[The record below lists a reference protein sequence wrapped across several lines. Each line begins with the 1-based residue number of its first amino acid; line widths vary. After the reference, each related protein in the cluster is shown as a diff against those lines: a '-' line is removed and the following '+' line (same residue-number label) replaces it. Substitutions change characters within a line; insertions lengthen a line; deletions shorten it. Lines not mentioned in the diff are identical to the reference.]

1 MLIRVAWQRIKNEI
15 DAARG
20 ERAILQD
27 KLSTARP
34 ADKPAIIRKI
44 KALNEQIAAQQTQ
57 LDAVLPPKPAEPE
70 PLEPIEAMFV
80 GVSEL
85 TTTSTDAPGPY
96 FKKFDFLRLRI
107 TGDVVSG
114 YTTISIVLFP
124 EIQLGFNTAL
134 GWATTKVNLIGGG
147 TGSYAAGAITLPMTL
162 RFATTIDLPDPAG
175 SIDDNSNLSLTLST
189 DPPEGSPVTPEP
201 FGKVNLAGS
210 GDFVGG
216 RLGGSR
222 GKLRLGELTNCRMV
236 GEVMECEWGK
246 GEIRKWEPVPVPYC
260 ITLFWH
266 EARDQVLAAGLV
278 PDFYGP
284 NFATYAWVKR
294 QSPFGGSLVPPGT
307 TVSMEVTDEEQP

>member
-1 MLIRVAWQRIKNEI
+1 MSIRLAWQSIKNEI

-34 ADKPAIIRKI
+34 AEKPAIIRQI

-70 PLEPIEAMFV
+70 PLEPIEAIFV

-96 FKKFDFLRLRI
+96 FNRLDNMRLRI
-107 TGDVVSG
+107 TGDVVNG
-114 YTTISIVLFP
+114 YTTISVVLFP
-124 EIQLGFNTAL
+124 QIQTGYNIPNV

-147 TGSYAAGAITLPMTL
+147 TGSYATGAISLPITL
-162 RFATTIDLPDPAG
+162 RFATNISLPLG

-210 GDFVGG
+210 GDFIGG

-236 GEVMECEWGK
+236 GDVMECEWGK
-246 GEIRKWEPVPVPYC
+246 GEIRKWEPVTVPYC

-266 EARDQVLAAGLV
+266 EARDQILAAGLE
-278 PDFYGP
+278 PEFDGP
-284 NFATYAWVKR
+284 NFASYAWVKR
-294 QSPFGGSLVPPGT
+294 QSPFGGSLVPLGT
-307 TVSMEVTDEEQP
+307 KVSMEVTDEEQP